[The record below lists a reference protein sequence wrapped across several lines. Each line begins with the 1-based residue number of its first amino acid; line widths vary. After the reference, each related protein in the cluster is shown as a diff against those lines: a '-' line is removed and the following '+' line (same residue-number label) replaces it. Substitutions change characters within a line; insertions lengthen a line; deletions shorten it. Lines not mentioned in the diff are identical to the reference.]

1 MRHNLLSTIIMK
13 QFIFTILITIV
24 VSLTVAAQELPQF
37 IYPSYA
43 EWIYNGKPVT
53 ADDFQRGAAIYVNS
67 QDQALMLISPYF
79 SCQGIDS
86 IAATIKW
93 RSESSEIG
101 LTIAIDDGLD
111 SPLDSIHVMPLS
123 SGIMQTLH
131 GTIAVPVGVMTARLR
146 FVSWDAN
153 NSNGGTIRTVQ
164 LQAITGTTPPDDPAV
179 KGDVDGNGKVDIADV
194 TALIDNLLADSASA
208 DPSVADLDGDGKVT
222 ISDVTALIDKLLSG
236 NH

>member
-1 MRHNLLSTIIMK
+1 MK
-13 QFIFTILITIV
+13 RFIFTILITLV

-37 IYPSYA
+37 IYPSYV
-43 EWIYNGKPVT
+43 EWSYNDKPVT
-53 ADDFQRGAAIYVNS
+53 ADVFSRGTAIYVNS
-67 QDQALMLISPYF
+67 QNQALMLISPYF
-79 SCQGIDS
+79 SCQDIDS

-111 SPLDSIHVMPLS
+111 APLDSIHIMPSS

-131 GTIAVPVGVMTARLR
+131 GTIAVPVGMTTARLR

-153 NSNGGTIRTVQ
+153 NSNGGTIKTVQ
-164 LQAITGTTPPDDPAV
+164 LQAITGTTPPDDPTI

-194 TALIDNLLADSASA
+194 TALIDSLLADNSSA
-208 DPSVADLDGDGKVT
+208 DPSVADLDNDGKVT
-222 ISDVTALIDKLLSG
+222 IADVTALIDKLLSG